1 MSNRGFIDA
10 IYSITIPST
19 GFGKC
24 FSFEPNESL
33 ISPNGF
39 QAIRITFK
47 SNKLGAFKE
56 IFEFTID
63 GNPEKYPLSIRYI
76 AC

>member
-10 IYSITIPST
+10 IYSIGIPNS

-24 FSFEPNESL
+24 FMFEPSESL

-47 SNKLGAFKE
+47 SNKLGNFRE
-56 IFEFTID
+56 TFDFTID
-63 GNPEKYPLSIRYI
+63 GNPEKCPLVIR
-76 AC
+76 